1 MDEATRSRMFEPFFS
16 TKFAGRGLGMAAVLG
31 IVRGHK
37 GAIRIT
43 SEVGKGTTVTVLL
56 PAAGPEVS
64 LPIDKTPSGPV
75 ARPADAAVLVVD
87 DNARVLQAVSQL
99 VGALGYPVMTAAGGR
114 QAVSVF
120 GEHHA
125 KIGCVLLDLTMP
137 DMNGLETMQ
146 ALRAVDP
153 KATIVLSSGYSE
165 QSVRR
170 RVSGDGPTRFLQKPF
185 VEDDLRAAI
194 ESAMRASSRETKLE

>member
-1 MDEATRSRMFEPFFS
+1 MDEATRSRVFEPFFS
-16 TKFAGRGLGMAAVLG
+16 SKSTGRGLGMAAVLG

-37 GAIRIT
+37 GAIRIA

-64 LPIDKTPSGPV
+64 LRVERPATSPV
-75 ARPADAAVLVVD
+75 ARPAAAAVLVVD

-99 VGALGYPVMTAAGGR
+99 VGALGYPVLTAASGQEALR
-114 QAVSVF
+114 VF
-120 GEHHA
+120 GERYA
-125 KIGCVLLDLTMP
+125 QIGCVLLDLTMP
-137 DMNGLETMQ
+137 EMDGLQTMQ

-153 KATIVLSSGYSE
+153 QASIVLSSGYSE

-170 RVSGDGPTRFLQKPF
+170 RVGGEGPTRFLQKPF
-185 VEDDLRAAI
+185 VEDDLKAAI
-194 ESAMRASSRETKLE
+194 ESAMRAGGGSSE